1 MALDLQDEPGLDRL
15 EVVDSVRPRLADLAT
30 GRDLDAMIN
39 AALDELAPV
48 KVTTYLSILVERRVR
63 DRLGEPV

>member
-48 KVTTYLSILVERRVR
+48 KVTTYLPILVERRVR

>member
-1 MALDLQDEPGLDRL
+1 
-15 EVVDSVRPRLADLAT
+15 
-30 GRDLDAMIN
+30 MIN